1 MHDALLVNTRRA
13 VVAVIAPFVVGLPLG
28 AQSVSDFVP
37 AASTNCAVA
46 APTAAAGIAA
56 TPGGVLMVQ
65 PRNEAIGDQDTGC
78 KLLWVVDGDRMLRV
92 ATLYFDRGVLKIAI
106 AHDVRDPKGGIEAAC
121 DLTAGR
127 SLLPKAGRR
136 ADDATCRTMPRDE
149 VYGLRLSTWPR
160 GCLTAPDAAICT
172 QEPR

>member
-1 MHDALLVNTRRA
+1 ML
-13 VVAVIAPFVVGLPLG
+13 AVIAHFAVGLSLG

-37 AASTNCAVA
+37 ATATNCAVT

-56 TPGGVLMVQ
+56 TPGGFLMVQ
-65 PRNEAIGDQDTGC
+65 PRNEAIGDQYTGC
-78 KLLWVVDGDRMLRV
+78 KLLWVVDTDRMLRV
-92 ATLYFDRGVLKIAI
+92 ATLYFDSGVLRLAI

-121 DLTAGR
+121 DLKAGR

-149 VYGLRLSTWPR
+149 LYGLRLATWPR
-160 GCLTAPDAAICT
+160 GCLTAPEAAICK